1 MQPRDLNQ
9 KNGSF
14 SDITTMIGGDLLY
27 KAVSRGSAF
36 GDIDNDGDI
45 DIMVSNNNGKA
56 RLLINEGDH
65 KNNWIGF
72 ELEGRTCNKQAIGS
86 KIKISTD
93 SGDQVAWV
101 NPAGSYLT
109 SNDTRV
115 VFGINSD
122 RLVRSISIDWPG
134 SEKEIFKDLKPNYYY
149 KIIQGVSISTIISG
163 M

>member
-1 MQPRDLNQ
+1 MVDLDLDGWLDIYVANGHVIDNIDLFNKDYRHAQYNQVYLNQ

-56 RLLINEGDH
+56 RLLLNEGDH

-72 ELEGRTCNKQAIGS
+72 ELEGRTCNKQ
-86 KIKISTD
+86 
-93 SGDQVAWV
+93 
-101 NPAGSYLT
+101 
-109 SNDTRV
+109 
-115 VFGINSD
+115 
-122 RLVRSISIDWPG
+122 
-134 SEKEIFKDLKPNYYY
+134 
-149 KIIQGVSISTIISG
+149 
-163 M
+163 